1 MIASENENENETGIE
16 TEVGIETATG
26 TGIVI
31 GIGSVTEKGTEI
43 SRTNPTTNTNGRQTR
58 TIRSIILG
66 KSLTLVNYPYDRAGG
81 SPSKPLIMRLERER
95 LDGSWLL

>member
-1 MIASENENENETGIE
+1 VIASEKESVNETGIK

-26 TGIVI
+26 TEIVI

>member
-1 MIASENENENETGIE
+1 MIAREKEKEREKENVNATGIE
-16 TEVGIETATG
+16 ITE
-26 TGIVI
+26 IVI

-43 SRTNPTTNTNGRQTR
+43 SRTNPTTSTNGRQTQ
-58 TIRSIILG
+58 TIKSIILG
-66 KSLTLVNYPYDRAGG
+66 ISLTLVNYLYDLAGG